1 MDPLST
7 SMLND
12 GIISYMDALK
22 MQPGPELQYFA
33 KTKPLPNDQFVSSQ
47 KREIVPNW
55 KAKLMSWFKGQ

>member
-12 GIISYMDALK
+12 GIISYLDALK

-33 KTKPLPNDQFVSSQ
+33 KTKPLPNDQFISSQ
-47 KREIVPNW
+47 KKATIPGW
-55 KAKLMSWFKGQ
+55 KVKLMNWFKGQ